1 MLMHIRHIL
10 NLLLLLALANGV
22 LAQDPHFTQTGTAS
36 SLINPAYTGV
46 FNGNI
51 RFESNYRQQWSSLG
65 SPFTTMF
72 LSVDGKLSQSESLA
86 QSPFCAG
93 IVVQAD
99 KTLKGAL
106 ARTNFSFN
114 TAYHVP
120 LNSSGDKTLG
130 LGLMATYG
138 KSNFNFSQLASGS
151 QFTSGGFNLSLP
163 SGEAF
168 YENMRPYLSV
178 GAGLLFVNSNPEE
191 GTFFEIGA
199 AAYHLNKPQQKILYE
214 GQNEIPIRF
223 CAQATLQRYLAENLL
238 MDLRLLYQSQS
249 ASDYLLGSISMAKLL
264 SEDQDG
270 SLVGL
275 GLSYRSGDALAPS
288 VFTELNNFRLGF
300 SYDFQISGLTKNN
313 IPASTLELSLQYRIK
328 SK

>member
-1 MLMHIRHIL
+1 MPIRYIL
-10 NLLLLLALANGV
+10 SFLFLFAVANGV
-22 LAQDPHFTQTGTAS
+22 FAQDPHFTQNGTAS
-36 SLINPAYTGV
+36 ALINPAYTGV
-46 FNGNI
+46 FNGNLRI
-51 RFESNYRQQWSSLG
+51 GSNYRQQWSSIG
-65 SPFTTMF
+65 SPFTTML
-72 LSVDGKLSQSESLA
+72 LSVDGKLSQSETLA

-93 IVVQAD
+93 VVVQAD

-106 ARTNFSFN
+106 TSTNFSFN

-138 KSNFNFSQLASGS
+138 KSSFNFNQLASGS
-151 QFTSGGFNLSLP
+151 QFTSGGFNLALP

-168 YENMRPYLSV
+168 FENMRPYLSL

-199 AAYHLNKPQQKILYE
+199 SAYHLNRPQLNTLYE
-214 GQNEIPIRF
+214 GDNEIPMRF

-238 MDLRLLYQSQS
+238 MDLRLLYQNQS
-249 ASDYLLGSISMAKLL
+249 ASDYLLGSISLAKLL
-264 SEDQDG
+264 SEDQNG

-275 GLSYRSGDALAPS
+275 GLSYRSGDALAPNF
-288 VFTELNNFRLGF
+288 FTEFNSFRFGF
-300 SYDFQISGLTKNN
+300 SYDFQMSGLTKNN
-313 IPASTLELSLQYRIK
+313 IPVSTMELSLQYRIK